1 MITNYLLRNLKW
13 TFKKDYYNYLGAEN
27 YSKAQIYKALSTLA
41 SESLIYD
48 MNGVIDTDTIEFYL
62 NSIKLSRPITRLEE
76 YCISKTDNYLDML
89 FSVKRKLN
97 GKNNFSAIKGKCRI
111 ETVVDFIV
119 AHTHFALSRE
129 DITSIKEDCFKMFG
143 FSESEIAHF
152 DTLYT
157 LARCK
162 FFTLTANKIM
172 SQDADGEEY
181 LAQLLRQN
189 TMLETF
195 WFSGNDRYSYIM
207 ERCGKLSSKVDCLS
221 NSEVRLN
228 GSKFLDNSLQ
238 LYVDGAFGNVF
249 DTFTEHKYADNL
261 CIYRYVG
268 KALTVNMKMFLV
280 GNTEVRNYTFTNNYN
295 TKVKYTVSA
304 KCAVCY
310 DGKMA
315 DFELAEL
322 NNFACVK
329 AGNSD
334 ARQVYA
340 LAVIENNETKILKNS
355 FTNNE
360 VCSQL
365 LSQFSIEIESKKDCS
380 FSVVSLF
387 LTDATR
393 LIEEVG
399 AISRV
404 GYCTDRKV
412 FYGLKKEIY
421 AGRELKVRGE
431 SRLKVDR
438 SALSLPYSKTDFVYQ
453 FGEGNL
459 SAMLDKSGNL
469 TTLLFGFLTQLLGGE
484 SVYILS
490 KNALHLQNGKNYCLH
505 DDGVCYD
512 YLCEDFCSKLQVN
525 MLGEKSFELSCDCAQ
540 KCKVIFDLKFCDKYS
555 VKIDRNVFSFSN
567 NDRTFSVGIF
577 GDIET
582 FTCDKSEFTSDKPR
596 ISLQKN
602 TTVGDGLTVVMQLNK
617 GQNNVKFTLFTDMS
631 AVEPKPL
638 LSESLISTYLNY
650 FNDKSVYCIKNK
662 LVRLDALTLAGITYT
677 NSAFVKEKIETLST
691 NGYLFNKKTYFYNEY
706 GKLVPY
712 TDAFTLSLSLLY
724 YVILTG
730 DRKFLTKFNLN
741 YLMDKLINSE
751 YSDGRDKCLQ
761 ALCLRKLIQL
771 DINRLTAIERYER
784 LKTEIMQQPDNYR
797 YAQA

>member
-1 MITNYLLRNLKW
+1 
-13 TFKKDYYNYLGAEN
+13 
-27 YSKAQIYKALSTLA
+27 
-41 SESLIYD
+41 
-48 MNGVIDTDTIEFYL
+48 
-62 NSIKLSRPITRLEE
+62 
-76 YCISKTDNYLDML
+76 
-89 FSVKRKLN
+89 
-97 GKNNFSAIKGKCRI
+97 
-111 ETVVDFIV
+111 
-119 AHTHFALSRE
+119 
-129 DITSIKEDCFKMFG
+129 
-143 FSESEIAHF
+143 
-152 DTLYT
+152 
-157 LARCK
+157 
-162 FFTLTANKIM
+162 
-172 SQDADGEEY
+172 
-181 LAQLLRQN
+181 
-189 TMLETF
+189 
-195 WFSGNDRYSYIM
+195 
-207 ERCGKLSSKVDCLS
+207 
-221 NSEVRLN
+221 
-228 GSKFLDNSLQ
+228 
-238 LYVDGAFGNVF
+238 
-249 DTFTEHKYADNL
+249 
-261 CIYRYVG
+261 
-268 KALTVNMKMFLV
+268 
-280 GNTEVRNYTFTNNYN
+280 
-295 TKVKYTVSA
+295 
-304 KCAVCY
+304 
-310 DGKMA
+310 
-315 DFELAEL
+315 
-322 NNFACVK
+322 
-329 AGNSD
+329 
-334 ARQVYA
+334 
-340 LAVIENNETKILKNS
+340 
-355 FTNNE
+355 
-360 VCSQL
+360 
-365 LSQFSIEIESKKDCS
+365 
-380 FSVVSLF
+380 
-387 LTDATR
+387 
-393 LIEEVG
+393 
-399 AISRV
+399 
-404 GYCTDRKV
+404 
-412 FYGLKKEIY
+412 
-421 AGRELKVRGE
+421 E
-431 SRLKVDR
+431 SRLNVDR
-438 SALSLPYSKTDFVYQ
+438 SALSLQYSKTDFVYQ

-797 YAQA
+797 YAQAIGAVEMNSPSKQRLKDLCSSCKVPKSWYYVSQLENLYGLSVNCDKLNLRPRAQSDLEQFVISYNNKRFVTEFRKGGNQIMLLNGNSMYSCFAFADAQYAENKLVVQY